1 MIPSMISAISVALG
15 ASNLMTFVPSSRVL
29 TRPLIAGSTR

>member
-1 MIPSMISAISVALG
+1 MIPSMIRAIRRALG
-15 ASNLMTFVPSSRVL
+15 ASYFVTFVPSSRTS